1 MSFGVPIGNARGVT
15 NAEPDPRVESPQAA
29 TVPQVSVATVRA
41 SVPSREVPSPAHR
54 YLSGGGRRTRLV
66 ATIGPASDS
75 QAVLAAMQDAGMD
88 VARLPLAHGS
98 IDEAVARLRKVR
110 EAAPEVSVLVDL
122 PGPKIRTTPFREGG
136 VTLATGGEVLICPH
150 GLAPNS
156 NEGQI
161 GVSLPELVESLQE
174 GDRVALGDG
183 GVALVVEKREGYSV
197 RARVFA
203 GGRVQGRPGV
213 TAPSARLSLK
223 TPTPEDIERLEVLL
237 AEGIESVAVSFV
249 RTAEDLE
256 TVKSLVGRNILVC
269 AKMETPEAVG
279 DMDNILRVA
288 DTVMVARGDLG
299 VRVPLEE
306 VPHIQKELIR
316 SCIAWGRPVITATQM
331 LESMVNSPVP
341 TRAEVTDVANAVFDG
356 TSAVMLSGES
366 AIGVDPVNAVA
377 TMARIARRAD
387 LDFDSAQ
394 WGRNLPAQHFASEAA
409 AGAKITAA
417 IGAAAWRA
425 SVEEKASVI
434 IACTNSG
441 ATARAIARYRP
452 ACPIVAATPF
462 AYTARQLTTSWGVD
476 TVLVPEAKSTDEA
489 VDNGVEAARS
499 AGYAKPG
506 DVVVVLA
513 GSLHDPA
520 APVTDTL
527 RLVRIY

>member
-1 MSFGVPIGNARGVT
+1 
-15 NAEPDPRVESPQAA
+15 
-29 TVPQVSVATVRA
+29 
-41 SVPSREVPSPAHR
+41 
-54 YLSGGGRRTRLV
+54 
-66 ATIGPASDS
+66 
-75 QAVLAAMQDAGMD
+75 MQDAGMD

-98 IDEAVARLRKVR
+98 IDEAVARLRRVR
-110 EAAPEVSVLVDL
+110 EAAPEVGVLVDL
-122 PGPKIRTTPFREGG
+122 PGPKIRTTAFPEGG
-136 VTLATGGEVLICPH
+136 VNLVTGTEVDICPQ
-150 GLAPNS
+150 GLAPHS
-156 NEGQI
+156 SEERI

-183 GVALVVEKREGYSV
+183 GVALMVEKRDGYTV
-197 RARVFA
+197 RARVLA
-203 GGRVQGRPGV
+203 GGKVQGRPGV
-213 TAPSARLSLK
+213 TAPATRLSLK

-249 RTAEDLE
+249 RTASDLE
-256 TVKSLVGRNILVC
+256 TVKSLVGREVLVC

-279 DMDNILRVA
+279 EMDDILRVA

-299 VRVPLEE
+299 VRVPFED
-306 VPHIQKELIR
+306 VPHIQKKLIR

-387 LDFDSAQ
+387 LDFDSHQ
-394 WGRNLPAQHFASEAA
+394 WSRNLPIQHFASEG
-409 AGAKITAA
+409 AGSARITAA

-425 SVEEKASVI
+425 AIDEKAAVV

-441 ATARAIARYRP
+441 ATARAITRYRP
-452 ACPIVAATPF
+452 PCPIVAATPF
-462 AYTARQLTTSWGVD
+462 AFTARQLTTSWGVD
-476 TVLVPEAKSTDEA
+476 TVLVPAEAKSTDEA
-489 VDNGVEAARS
+489 VDNGIEAARL

-506 DVVVVLA
+506 DVAVVLA
-513 GSLHDPA
+513 GSLHDPTS
-520 APVTDTL
+520 PVTDTL

>member
-1 MSFGVPIGNARGVT
+1 MTNSAADPSAVSPEDRTDPASAGARI
-15 NAEPDPRVESPQAA
+15 
-29 TVPQVSVATVRA
+29 A
-41 SVPSREVPSPAHR
+41 SLSNEKSTPTRR
-54 YLSGGGRRTRLV
+54 YLSSAGRRTRVV

-75 QAVLAAMQDAGMD
+75 PAVLAAMQDAGMD

-98 IDEAVARLRKVR
+98 IDEAVARLRRVR
-110 EAAPEVSVLVDL
+110 EAAPEVGVLVDL
-122 PGPKIRTTPFREGG
+122 PGPKIRTTAFPEGG
-136 VTLATGGEVLICPH
+136 VNLVTGTEVDICPQ
-150 GLAPNS
+150 GLAPHS
-156 NEGQI
+156 SEERI

-183 GVALVVEKREGYSV
+183 GVALMVEKRDGYTV
-197 RARVFA
+197 RARVLA
-203 GGRVQGRPGV
+203 GGKVQGRPGV
-213 TAPSARLSLK
+213 TAPATRLSLK

-249 RTAEDLE
+249 RTASDLE
-256 TVKSLVGRNILVC
+256 TVKSLVGREVLVC

-279 DMDNILRVA
+279 EMDDILRVA

-299 VRVPLEE
+299 VRVPFED
-306 VPHIQKELIR
+306 VPHIQKKLIR

-387 LDFDSAQ
+387 LDFDSHQ
-394 WGRNLPAQHFASEAA
+394 WSRNLPIQHFASEG
-409 AGAKITAA
+409 AGSARITAA

-425 SVEEKASVI
+425 AIDEKAAVV

-441 ATARAIARYRP
+441 ATARAITRYRP
-452 ACPIVAATPF
+452 PCPIVAATPF
-462 AYTARQLTTSWGVD
+462 AFTARQLTTSWGVD
-476 TVLVPEAKSTDEA
+476 TVLVPAEAKSTDEA
-489 VDNGVEAARS
+489 VDNGIEAARL

-506 DVVVVLA
+506 DVAVVLA
-513 GSLHDPA
+513 GSLHDPTS
-520 APVTDTL
+520 PVTDTL